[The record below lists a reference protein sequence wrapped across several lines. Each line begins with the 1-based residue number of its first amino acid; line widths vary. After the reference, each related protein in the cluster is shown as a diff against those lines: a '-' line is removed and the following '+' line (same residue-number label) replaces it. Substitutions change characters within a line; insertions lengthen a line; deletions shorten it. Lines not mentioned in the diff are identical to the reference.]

1 MTKGEEGRA
10 HRNGLDCWLRGD
22 KALAVPGSVAPVIR
36 ERREAAVVVAGES
49 EAAAAS
55 RGGRR
60 RTYFIVREKPVTSV
74 RIVRARAG
82 S

>member
-1 MTKGEEGRA
+1 MGHLTKGEEGRA

-22 KALAVPGSVAPVIR
+22 KALAVPGSVAPVVR
-36 ERREAAVVVAGES
+36 ERRETAVVVAGEG

-55 RGGRR
+55 KGARGG
-60 RTYFIVREKPVTSV
+60 IISVISV
-74 RIVRARAG
+74 RIVRVGAG